1 MARAGRKDRGL
12 LSRPDS
18 TGKLVWYVR
27 LYHEGKDRRFGSFAS
42 KTTAREFYEKAK
54 LEQKEGR
61 FFPER
66 YQHGGYELVAA
77 MIDRY
82 LLSILTKKPMTQLA
96 ERYFAKWWKDYFA
109 GKRLNAI
116 TVTAL
121 EEARQSLLAT
131 VVVEAKEKG
140 EVEKLMTPQRVNRYV
155 EWLRHVV
162 NIAVREGKLASNPVL
177 KLKMF
182 KEPKGKTRFLS
193 MEEEALLLDKL
204 GPVHGPWA
212 RLAILTG
219 LRQAEQF
226 KLQWKDVDL
235 ERGILTLPTTKAG
248 GVQYVHLNEE
258 AKTILRGFDSWH
270 RSKWVFPSE
279 NLATSLDIRNF
290 YGRIWVPAVNGAG
303 IEYATWHDLRHT
315 FASRLAM
322 TGHNEGTIA
331 ALLRHSTTA
340 LVKRY
345 AHLSPSHL
353 KAALEGVAGF
363 GKAPSGNRDETAP
376 EGKSEPVSNGTVTET
391 VTVGSVGEG
400 NGKPESAEVGVS
412 KGEVVGAP
420 DTN

>member
-1 MARAGRKDRGL
+1 MARLGRKDRGL

-27 LYHEGKDRRFGSFAS
+27 LYHDGKERRFGSFS
-42 KTTAREFYEKAK
+42 TKTAAREFYEKAK
-54 LEQKEGR
+54 QEQQTGR

-66 YQHGGYELVAA
+66 YQHGGYELVETL
-77 MIDRY
+77 IDRY
-82 LLSILTKKPMTQLA
+82 LLTLPTKKPMTQLA
-96 ERYFAKWWKDYFA
+96 ERYFAKWWKDYFT

-140 EVEKLMTPQRVNRYV
+140 DVEKLMTPQRVNRYV

-177 KLKMF
+177 KLKMY

-193 MEEEALLLDKL
+193 MEEETLLINKL
-204 GPVHGPWA
+204 GPIHGSWA

-226 KLQWKDVDL
+226 WLQWKDIDL

-258 AKTILRGFDSWH
+258 AKAILRGFDSWQ

-279 NLATSLDIRNF
+279 NPATSLDIRNF
-290 YGRIWVPAVNGAG
+290 YGRVWVPAVNEAG

-363 GKAPSGNRDETAP
+363 GKASAGNGEGMAP
-376 EGKSEPVSNGTVTET
+376 QGKSEPVSNGTVTET
-391 VTVGSVGEG
+391 VTAGSVGEG
-400 NGKPESAEVGVS
+400 SGQPESVEVGVS
-412 KGEVVGAP
+412 KGEMFGAP